1 MKRRIGILIAL
12 CMLFMIMSVQALEPR
27 LSTPKLDLS
36 FIGTTAYC
44 SVICNGQSDSD
55 KIQATLTLYQGKTY
69 VDSWSNSGTGQTAVS
84 GNCKVSRGKD
94 YTLTLTYSKMTVQSL
109 QYLSLPKALARQ
121 SRPCLK
127 NKYCTNTEYRIL

>member
-94 YTLTLTYSKMTVQSL
+94 YTLTLTYSINDSSKPSISVFAKSP
-109 QYLSLPKALARQ
+109 S
-121 SRPCLK
+121 
-127 NKYCTNTEYRIL
+127 